1 MPKGGR
7 FVIVFVVDG
16 LRPDAITAEL
26 TPTLCRLRSEGVD
39 FTNSHS
45 VFPTVTRV
53 NAAAIGTGMHP
64 GSTGILGNQM
74 YAAAVDSRRALDTG
88 NHRRLLELDQATGG
102 RLVLTET
109 LAERLHARAM
119 RLASVSSGSTGSAL
133 LTNARAPHGIGVL
146 VNGAFDPGKLVAWPA
161 DVSGAILAKFG
172 PAPARGAFPR
182 YDAVV
187 TWTQQVLR
195 EYVLPELAPDVVI
208 NWLTEP
214 DHSQHH
220 LGVGSPSSLEAL
232 ANDDREI
239 ARVLTTLD
247 DRGLTPS
254 TDVLVV
260 SDHGFTTNVSGVDVA
275 GALIEAGLKGSDS
288 SDVVLASSGQA
299 VAVHVEG
306 HEPDRIAAIARFVQS
321 REWGGVVFT
330 AGRAAGDAR
339 GALEGTFSLEL
350 IHVANTARGPDLLF
364 TFPWTSRQNA
374 FGVPGTDLASISGG
388 AKLYPSD
395 HGSMSPWNVR
405 NTCIAWGVDFKK
417 RATVR
422 TPVGNVDVTPTIL
435 ALLGIPEDGALDGRV
450 LAEALEN
457 GPDAEQIA
465 VDTCVHTVESGAYR
479 AAIQV
484 SDVDGHRY
492 VDKSWRIR

>member
-1 MPKGGR
+1 M
-7 FVIVFVVDG
+7 FVVDG
-16 LRPDAITAEL
+16 LRPDAITAER
-26 TPTLCRLRSEGVD
+26 TPTLFRLRAEGVD
-39 FTNSHS
+39 FTNGHS

-74 YAAAVDSRRALDTG
+74 YAASVDPRRALDTG
-88 NHRRLLELDQATGG
+88 NHRRLLELDQASGG

-109 LAERLHARAM
+109 LGERLHAHGLS
-119 RLASVSSGSTGSAL
+119 LASVSSGSTGSAL

-146 VNGAFDPGKLVAWPA
+146 VNGAFDPGKMVAWPTE
-161 DVSGAILAKFG
+161 VSATILAKFG

-187 TWTQQVLR
+187 TWTQQVLC
-195 EYVLPELAPDVVI
+195 EYVLPDLAPDVVI

-247 DRGLTPS
+247 ALGLTPS

-260 SDHGFTTNVSGVDVA
+260 SDHGFTTNATGVDVA
-275 GALIEAGLKGSDS
+275 GALVEAGLKASAES
-288 SDVVLASSGQA
+288 ADVVLASSGQT

-306 HEPDRIAAIARFVQS
+306 HDRERVARIARFVQS

-330 AGRAAGDAR
+330 AGRVAGDPR
-339 GALEGTFSLEL
+339 GTIEGTFSLEL
-350 IHVANTARGPDLLF
+350 IHVANAARGPDLLF
-364 TFPWTSRQNA
+364 TFPWTSEVNA

-388 AKLYPSD
+388 AKLYASD

-405 NTCIAWGVDFKK
+405 NTFLAWGAGFKK
-417 RATVR
+417 RTTVR
-422 TPVGNVDVTPTIL
+422 APVGNVDVAPTIL
-435 ALLGIPEDGALDGRV
+435 ALLGITQVGALDGRV
-450 LAEALEN
+450 LVEALEG
-457 GPDAEQIA
+457 GPDPEQIA
-465 VDTCVHTVESGAYR
+465 ADTSIHTVETGAYG

-484 SDVDGHRY
+484 SEVDGHRY
-492 VDKSWRIR
+492 VDKSWRTR